1 MGSVIIYPITSDSWP
16 IYFHKFDSKTLHRS
30 MRPFSQ
36 FSEIVNAEFLN
47 NVDIKIQLPLRM
59 SLASTEFWRILAGRE
74 LLLSARDKRKNIKTR
89 LNRYK
94 QIKTV
99 SEITSFQRKPCSHLM
114 KSAPYQPPFYK
125 TVPSAYLSHFTSF
138 FLTIQGYHY
147 IINIIL
153 PNDFSTPSRDDELT

>member
-1 MGSVIIYPITSDSWP
+1 MIHGRFIFINLTAKLSIDRWGHFLSLVKSLIP
-16 IYFHKFDSKTLHRS
+16 
-30 MRPFSQ
+30 
-36 FSEIVNAEFLN
+36 EFLN

-125 TVPSAYLSHFTSF
+125 TVPSAHLSHFTSF